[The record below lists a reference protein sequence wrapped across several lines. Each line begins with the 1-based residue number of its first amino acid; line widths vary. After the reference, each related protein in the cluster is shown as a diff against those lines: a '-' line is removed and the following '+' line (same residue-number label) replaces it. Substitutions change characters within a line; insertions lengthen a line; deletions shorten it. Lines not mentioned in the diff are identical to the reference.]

1 MKKVIRASRVEEF
14 MRYHEDPDNYASNND
29 GFDKMYDILNQ
40 YGSDEED
47 VDIVFKR
54 ATPED
59 QKKMIELIKP
69 KAKYGSKQYARNMYY
84 DALEGSIENAS
95 SDYCRGVKDAIEALF
110 AGGWLDEY
118 EFRTD
123 L

>member
-1 MKKVIRASRVEEF
+1 MKRMVSAASVSEF
-14 MRYHEDPDNYASNND
+14 MKYHEDPDNYASNHD

-47 VDIVFKR
+47 VDVVFKR
-54 ATPED
+54 ATRED
-59 QKKMIELIKP
+59 QKRMIDLIRP
-69 KAKYGSKQYARNMYY
+69 KVKFGQSGYARKLYY
-84 DALEGSIENAS
+84 DALECNIENAS
-95 SDYCRGVKDAIEALF
+95 ADYCLGVVDAIEALF
-110 AGGWLDEY
+110 AEGWVNEN